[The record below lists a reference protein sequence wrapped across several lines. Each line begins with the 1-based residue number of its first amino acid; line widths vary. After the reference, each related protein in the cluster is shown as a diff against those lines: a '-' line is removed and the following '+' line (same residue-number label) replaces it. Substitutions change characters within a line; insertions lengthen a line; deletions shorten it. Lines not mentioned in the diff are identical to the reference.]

1 MTFQRLIR
9 PGEEKDAGGPAQ
21 AGAFTALGPAGALLR
36 GEGGFVLSTHPQS
49 CPPCSVTRAS
59 STPSSSTSASTPATP
74 GLSGRQVLERLR
86 SIDPEVKIAVFT
98 GHTATAKEFA
108 DVPFLTKPLRNQT
121 TIRTVQ
127 DLLNS
132 RF

>member
-1 MTFQRLIR
+1 
-9 PGEEKDAGGPAQ
+9 
-21 AGAFTALGPAGALLR
+21 
-36 GEGGFVLSTHPQS
+36 
-49 CPPCSVTRAS
+49 
-59 STPSSSTSASTPATP
+59 
-74 GLSGRQVLERLR
+74 LR

-121 TIRTVQ
+121 IIRTVQ

>member
-1 MTFQRLIR
+1 M
-9 PGEEKDAGGPAQ
+9 
-21 AGAFTALGPAGALLR
+21 
-36 GEGGFVLSTHPQS
+36 
-49 CPPCSVTRAS
+49 TRAS

-121 TIRTVQ
+121 IIRTVQ
-127 DLLNS
+127 DLLTS